1 MSSSSGGFFSIFSNL
16 LDLIFGNA
24 APKPDAHPSDSIP
37 PDNENELAPRL
48 TNRVLLLIY
57 NPVMEPETGKRLRE
71 QQGWHRPEDLVTG
84 YAADILQASGG
95 MARYEIVQ
103 RIEVDA
109 FPQKVDGFRYTP
121 ASYLAVL
128 RGEVPPHTP
137 QEADYQAILDE
148 FDILRRVEQNEI
160 DEVWIFAFPYAG
172 LYESTMGGSGAFWCN
187 APPLKNT
194 AHCPRR
200 FVIMGFSYERAVGEM
215 LESFSHRTESI
226 MEKTFSRLQGDANL
240 WARFTRYDKIAPGK
254 AEVGTVHYAPN
265 SERDYDWGNPRFVP
279 SNCYD
284 WYNFPHFQG
293 DVRQVNAEEW
303 GNGDIRLHHQWWLKH
318 IPHVAGR
325 INGIHNNWWQYI
337 LDPNRVP
344 E

>member
-1 MSSSSGGFFSIFSNL
+1 MSSSSGGFFSIFSSL
-16 LDLIFGNA
+16 LDLIFGKSAQPAPTPSPSVPADNA
-24 APKPDAHPSDSIP
+24 DEPAP
-37 PDNENELAPRL
+37 LL

-57 NPVMEPETGKRLRE
+57 NPVMEPSTGKRLAE

-84 YAADILQASGG
+84 YAADILQASKG
-95 MARYEIVQ
+95 MARYEIVK

-109 FPQKVDGFRYTP
+109 FPVKVDGFRYTP
-121 ASYLAVL
+121 ESYLKVL
-128 RGEVPPHTP
+128 RGEIPPHTP

-148 FDILRRVEQNEI
+148 FDILRSVERNEI
-160 DEVWIFAFPYAG
+160 DEVWIFAFPHAG

-194 AHCPRR
+194 SHCPRR
-200 FVIMGFSYERAVGEM
+200 FIIMGFSYERSVGEM

-226 MEKTFSRLQGDANL
+226 MEKTFSHLHGEENL
-240 WARFTRYDKIAPGK
+240 WERFTRYDKIAPGK

-284 WYNFPHFQG
+284 WYNFPHFKG
-293 DVRQVNAEEW
+293 DIREVNAAEW

-325 INGIHNNWWQYI
+325 INGIHNDWWQYI
-337 LDPNRVP
+337 LDPNRVQG
-344 E
+344 